1 MCFLFNPEV
10 FWARTRAESSCAELA
25 RTSTHACAP
34 FAPYAPKGARR
45 VQRWEFT
52 TPWSRQNLSPFR
64 RYFFLIFVYKK
75 TPVWAFVFYSA
86 SGISLGTFTIILPP
100 WPVFIHSSAAIR
112 PSTWRLS
119 WSLSRCNSFIKR
131 IVLSIDAI
139 ISGVRTLFF
148 NMTALLFLGEWN
160 YSSRTLHM

>member
-25 RTSTHACAP
+25 RTSTHVRCSRLTRRKGPAAP
-34 FAPYAPKGARR
+34 SGENLQTRGPARIY
-45 VQRWEFT
+45 
-52 TPWSRQNLSPFR
+52 R
-64 RYFFLIFVYKK
+64 RFGGIFLIFVYKK

-112 PSTWRLS
+112 PSMWRLS

-148 NMTALLFLGEWN
+148 CMTALLFLGEWN